1 MHYASLYAMNRLF
14 GANPRLQKF
23 KFKLAPQSHNI
34 TGGGLINSRN
44 IYQEY
49 MCISKYVVIE
59 LIRMGH
65 LQGAMPT
72 RSQAAIFLRMIIPD
86 WNRATVLT
94 QLTQPAAQSFLDQ
107 W

>member
-1 MHYASLYAMNRLF
+1 MHYASHYAMNRLF

-65 LQGAMPT
+65 LQ
-72 RSQAAIFLRMIIPD
+72 AAHKIASCHFSTD
-86 WNRATVLT
+86 DY
-94 QLTQPAAQSFLDQ
+94 S
-107 W
+107 

>member
-1 MHYASLYAMNRLF
+1 MHYASHCAMNRLF

-65 LQGAMPT
+65 LPT

-86 WNRATVLT
+86 WNWATVLT
-94 QLTQPAAQSFLDQ
+94 QLTQLAEQSFLGQ